1 MRFELMGLK
10 NSVVLQWIEE
20 NSDKLIQL
28 TQELVKIPSITGE
41 EKKVQLFLYDKLK
54 NLGMKSELVFPDVN
68 ELRKHEDYFETT
80 SFEKF
85 GYEDRPNVFYT
96 LKGEGTGP
104 SMCLSGHVD
113 VVSPE
118 PLSDWTKDP
127 WSGEVEGNYI
137 YGRGSGDMKA
147 GVATLLIVVEALRET
162 ETTLKGNLFLETTIE
177 EEDGGVGGNLW
188 LRIKKPK
195 PDAAIIPEPSNYEI
209 GLASA
214 GVMYFRVIITGLTA
228 HAATAHFGENAI
240 IKSLPIINALKELN
254 ETRQQTI
261 HYPLV
266 EQHPIMKGRATTIN
280 IGVIKAGNWPSTV
293 PGLCTLECRVG
304 WPPGESRET
313 VMNQIETVVMETAHK
328 DPWLKEHKPVVEWF
342 GWCARSHEQDRNDPF
357 VKLVA
362 KHSSAITKTQP
373 SYSGGSAGL
382 DTRYFV
388 HHGTPA
394 VVYGPLAERIH
405 SYDERVTIDSTVNV
419 AKVIAAT
426 VLEWCGTPKS

>member
-1 MRFELMGLK
+1 MRFKLMGLK
-10 NSVVLQWIEE
+10 NDVVLQWIED
-20 NSDKLIQL
+20 NKDKLIQL
-28 TQELVKIPSITGE
+28 TQELVKIPSITGN
-41 EKKVQLFLYDKLK
+41 EKKVQLFLHDRLK
-54 NLGMKSELVFPDVN
+54 NLGMNTELVFPDVE
-68 ELRKHEDYFETT
+68 ELLKHDDYFITT
-80 SFEKF
+80 SFEKL
-85 GYEDRPNVFYT
+85 GYKDRPNVFAT
-96 LKGEGTGP
+96 LEGEGTGP

-113 VVSPE
+113 VVSAE
-118 PLSDWTKDP
+118 PLGDWTKDP
-127 WSGEVEGNYI
+127 WGGEVEGNYI

-147 GVATLLIVVEALRET
+147 GVAALLTVVEALKET
-162 ETTLKGNLFLETTIE
+162 GTTLKGNLFLETTIE

-188 LRIKKPK
+188 LRMKKPR
-195 PDAAIIPEPSNYEI
+195 PDAAIIPEPSDYVI

-214 GVMYFRVIITGLTA
+214 GVMYFRVNIPGLTA

-240 IKSLPIINALKELN
+240 IKALPIINALKTLN
-254 ETRQQTI
+254 ETRQKTI

-266 EQHPIMKGRATTIN
+266 EQYPSMKGRVTTIN
-280 IGVIKAGNWPSTV
+280 IGVIKAGDWPSTV

-313 VMNQIETVVMETAHK
+313 VMNQIETVIMDATQK
-328 DPWLKEHKPVVEWF
+328 DPWLKDHKPSVEWF
-342 GWCARSHEQDRNDPF
+342 GWRARPHEQDRNDPF

-362 KHSSAITKTQP
+362 DNSTNITKSQP
-373 SYSGGSAGL
+373 YYSGGSAGL

-394 VVYGPLAERIH
+394 VVYGPIAERIH

-426 VLEWCGTPKS
+426 VLEWCGTPNS